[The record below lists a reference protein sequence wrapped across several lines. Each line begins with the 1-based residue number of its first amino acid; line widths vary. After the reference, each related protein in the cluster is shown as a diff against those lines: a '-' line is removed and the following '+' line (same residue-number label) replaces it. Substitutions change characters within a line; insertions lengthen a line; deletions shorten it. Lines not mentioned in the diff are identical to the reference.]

1 MHDVY
6 AKIEEL
12 EGTVEAAE
20 KALGKAERVLTV
32 ADEMHERSRCRRG
45 PCAVGAR
52 HRRDHRRGAGAAP
65 PSISVTDRCPSE
77 PDRVHDGS

>member
-12 EGTVEAAE
+12 EGTVESAQ

-32 ADEMHERSRCRRG
+32 ADEMHERSRHLAARVVLVLGIGAITVAGLALLRRRS
-45 PCAVGAR
+45 P
-52 HRRDHRRGAGAAP
+52 
-65 PSISVTDRCPSE
+65 
-77 PDRVHDGS
+77 